1 MRVGLVRVRAL
12 RPFPKERLAKVLQ
25 GKRAV
30 GVLDKNVCFGWDGGV
45 VLMET
50 KAALHEAGIMLP
62 TVGFIAGLGNCDI
75 TKQHISKAIETID
88 KAARSQTHKPVT
100 WLNLE

>member
-1 MRVGLVRVRAL
+1 M
-12 RPFPKERLAKVLQ
+12 
-25 GKRAV
+25 

-50 KAALHEAGIMLP
+50 KAALYESGTMVP
-62 TVGFIAGLGNCDI
+62 TVGFIGGLGSCDI
-75 TKQHISKAIETID
+75 SKQHIERAIDTVD
-88 KAARSQTHKPVT
+88 RAARGQPYKPVT